1 MTDEEVQQKYR
12 RAFDFLS
19 RKGITELRSYGRAFG
34 VRAPTAKHKGELIG
48 DIIKIAAGLEPKL
61 PQTNKGARVRAKPV
75 TPRRNGGIAAHGSGK
90 SRIIAPIFGRGYFLK
105 SRAGD
110 VYPARKIGHPHGR
123 LVPSVARRGYRKIV
137 TKLFTKE
144 GAKS

>member
-1 MTDEEVQQKYR
+1 MTDEGVQQKYR

-34 VRAPTAKHKGELIG
+34 VRAPTAKHKSELIG

-75 TPRRNGGIAAHGSGK
+75 TPDEMEELRRMVQEKAESSPRSSEEDI
-90 SRIIAPIFGRGYFLK
+90 FLK
-105 SRAGD
+105 AGQGTYTLRGKLD
-110 VYPARKIGHPHGR
+110 IRTNGSFR
-123 LVPSVARRGYRKIV
+123 LS
-137 TKLFTKE
+137 LE
-144 GAKS
+144 GDMEKS